1 MNSLAYFKALADS
14 TRIRIYHVL
23 LDHELSVNELVSL
36 LGTGQSRVSHHV
48 KILADAGLLACRRSG
63 VWAFYSAEKGED
75 LALFN
80 EAVRDMFRKETD
92 LLDDLAHAEQ
102 IIADRSVVTRQFF
115 NTIAPRWDDLKK
127 EILGP
132 FDINRAISLDLSPV
146 SVAVDLGCGT
156 GELMGFLMEKA
167 RHVIGVDSSQ
177 KMLDEARKR
186 FVDAHGA
193 ADLRLGEL
201 EHLPMKDG
209 EADLAVI
216 SLALHHLSKPED
228 AVREAFRI
236 LKPGGRLVVAEFAQ
250 HADET
255 LRKHYGDRWLGLS
268 KEEVTDWLAGC
279 GFALEGVTPH
289 SLLRSLVLHIYI
301 AEKPLFHTL

>member
-63 VWAFYSAEKGED
+63 VWAFYSAENGEA
-75 LALFN
+75 LTLFN
-80 EAVRDMFRKETD
+80 EAVRDLFQKETD
-92 LLDDLAHAEQ
+92 LLDDLAHAER

-132 FDINRAISLDLSPV
+132 FDINRAITLDLPAV

-156 GELMGFLMEKA
+156 GELMGFLMEKT
-167 RHVIGVDSSQ
+167 RQVIGVDSSQ

-186 FVDAHGA
+186 FVNAEGT

-216 SLALHHLSKPED
+216 SLALHHLSRPED
-228 AVREAFRI
+228 AVREACRI
-236 LKPGGRLVVAEFAQ
+236 LKIGGRLVVAEFEQ

-268 KEEVTDWLAGC
+268 KEDVTDWLAGC
-279 GFALEGVTPH
+279 GFALDRVTSH
-289 SLLRSLVLHIYI
+289 SLRRSLTLHIYT
-301 AEKPLFHTL
+301 AHKYHP